1 MKIFRNVVWML
12 CALLVGSVHAQS
24 STPDSRSGLLAGS
37 WVTRATRPDGLAIE
51 ASMSLTRDGKFSGRA
66 TANGKPLMTYEG
78 TWKLAGQ
85 RLSWV
90 YTKSSPEL
98 PEAARID
105 SDELVSVDDKA
116 LVLRSDRSAETRRYQ
131 RQQ

>member
-1 MKIFRNVVWML
+1 MKIRRNVIWLL
-12 CALLVGSVHAQS
+12 CALLVGSVYAQS
-24 STPDSRSGLLAGS
+24 TTPDSRSGLLAGS
-37 WVTRATRPDGLAIE
+37 WVTRATRPDGLTIE
-51 ASMSLTRDGKFSGRA
+51 TFMSLTRQGKFSGHA
-66 TANGKPLMTYEG
+66 VANGKPLMTFEG

-98 PEAARID
+98 PEAARVD

-116 LVLRSDRSAETRRYQ
+116 LVLRSDRSGETRAYQ